1 MKYIIR
7 FSFASILFLAIV
19 AITAFYRNERSGEL
33 DKVQTDAG
41 YVSGTIHS
49 TQHIHIFK
57 DIPFAAPPIGTL
69 RWKAPQ
75 PVKHW
80 NGVKTCNEFG
90 PSPMQGSPAP

>member
-41 YVSGTIHS
+41 YVSGTIDS

-57 DIPFAAPPIGTL
+57 GIPFAAPPVGTL
-69 RWKAPQ
+69 RWKA
-75 PVKHW
+75 
-80 NGVKTCNEFG
+80 GEALER
-90 PSPMQGSPAP
+90 SEDL